1 MQQHNAVV
9 ISQNRMTQILKELS
23 NYITELPALSQ
34 NLKEDALAYWN
45 NRKGIYANLA
55 PFAQDLISAPAS
67 QAFVEKIFSLCGI
80 SSDGRRNRMKKNLEM
95 RVFLKLNWSLISVMN
110 KK

>member
-1 MQQHNAVV
+1 MPSELKKLRLIAQKVKQRNAVV
-9 ISQNRMTQILKELS
+9 ISQDRTTQILKELS

-45 NRKGIYANLA
+45 IRKGIYANLA

-67 QAFVEKIFSLCGI
+67 QAFVERIFSLCGI
-80 SSDGRRNRMKKNLEM
+80 LCDGRRNCRKKT
-95 RVFLKLNWSLISVMN
+95 
-110 KK
+110 

>member
-9 ISQNRMTQILKELS
+9 ISQDRTTQILKELS

-55 PFAQDLISAPAS
+55 PFAQNLISAPAS
-67 QAFVEKIFSLCGI
+67 QAIGEKNFSLCGI
-80 SSDGRRNRMKKNLEM
+80 LCDGRRNRMKK
-95 RVFLKLNWSLISVMN
+95 KLRNEFF
-110 KK
+110 